1 MHVPSSFL
9 LQQISPLEAFAK
21 QSRLG
26 RSYQMRTTS
35 SGGDLE
41 EASYR
46 MPSTLRVPPPRI
58 FALTSI
64 QYADG
69 TFCISRRCA
78 LVVPEAVAMDV
89 SYCRELTG
97 FTYRGLPAARAA
109 PRPPRARVSRP
120 RRSIGGSGGGCHG

>member
-9 LQQISPLEAFAK
+9 LQQISPFEARAK

-41 EASYR
+41 EASRR
-46 MPSTLRVPPPRI
+46 MPSALRVPPPLI
-58 FALTSI
+58 LALTSI

-69 TFCISRRCA
+69 TRCISRRFA
-78 LVVPEAVAMDV
+78 LVAPEAVAMDA
-89 SYCRELTG
+89 SYCSELTG
-97 FTYRGLPAARAA
+97 FTYRGL
-109 PRPPRARVSRP
+109 SRN
-120 RRSIGGSGGGCHG
+120 